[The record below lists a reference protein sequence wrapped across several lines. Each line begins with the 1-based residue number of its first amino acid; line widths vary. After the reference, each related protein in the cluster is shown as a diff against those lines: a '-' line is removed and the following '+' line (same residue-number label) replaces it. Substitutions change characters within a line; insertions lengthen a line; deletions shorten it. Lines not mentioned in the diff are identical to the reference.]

1 MARLLICKGKKDLQ
15 FEFLLTFLVNIK
27 CNTDLAKTLFNFD
40 IFKNYIKNITVLIF
54 HILFSH
60 MYYHIITTF
69 LKQGLQMDF
78 VYILV
83 NTKCNTDLA
92 YNISKMLTSLKN
104 HISKSTLS
112 VLKFH
117 LSFLWILSYHKTILT
132 IRSKINV
139 LLPSHLK

>member
-1 MARLLICKGKKDLQ
+1 MQ
-15 FEFLLTFLVNIK
+15 
-27 CNTDLAKTLFNFD
+27 TDLAKTLFNFD
-40 IFKNYIKNITVLIF
+40 IFKNYIKNITVSIF

-60 MYYHIITTF
+60 VYYHIITTF

-112 VLKFH
+112 VLKLLSH
-117 LSFLWILSYHKTILT
+117 LSFYGYYHIIKLF
-132 IRSKINV
+132 
-139 LLPSHLK
+139 